1 MKKIITGFLFVI
13 FSLPAM
19 AALVSGTV
27 VDENNEPLVGAFVSV
42 QGSTTGTYTDIDG
55 NFDPLD
61 VSDGGKLEISF
72 MGYET
77 ATVPASQINGPIKL
91 SPSSETLDASIKIDC
106 QPDRAN
112 GISKR
117 VAIDGQC
124 YPSECIEPR
133 WTLTGRNKSAKCVE
147 QKCEFKHGTGAWI
160 GFECK
165 LLSCDEPRYT
175 KSGEQ
180 CVDNRGGDCTSE
192 IKHATIAKY
201 DEKRGVWGCYVSD
214 CEDGFRADTTQNICV
229 SRNGEPCTRA
239 EYTATDENATGGTY
253 HDGQCID
260 LKCADGYN
268 PGGPDNTQCIKILT
282 ECTPEQKSQ
291 HPNATAF
298 GIQDGTCIALGCKCG
313 YKLINGQ
320 CNEKTAADKICT
332 RDTNPSLPK
341 NAKTATMTCVN
352 GKEVCVIPDNGC
364 IDDYELD
371 KPNNK
376 CVRLKGQPCTI
387 PGDNNHV
394 KRAVWETVNG
404 QLKCVIKS
412 CEKNWS
418 PDNAG
423 EKCIKTGGECT
434 PTDEFADGAGTLK
447 NGKCVPNNCI
457 AGYRVISG
465 KCTISD
471 CPCGQIKDSF
481 ANNCVARTEEQK
493 KCTIANAKT
502 AELTCPDGPDGK
514 EVCTVIECESWA
526 THDKKNNRCN
536 SMDGTQCND
545 EAKKMDSNATM
556 GEYNVLSDG
565 TKTCQITD
573 CIEHWKPNADKNGC
587 IRVSGPCPN
596 DNSWDKIEHA
606 TAGEWR
612 DGKCVATE
620 CEDGYKPN
628 KAGLCIA
635 NPCGCKQKLVNNQ
648 CVDRTRTEILCTH
661 TTIPRLHENAL
672 TGEIACNGR
681 GKEYCHVLT
690 CKDGFEK
697 NDDETKCISLNNEKC
712 EYTGETAE
720 FVKTA
725 RYTERN
731 GKLECII
738 KSCID
743 GYMVDEKTNTCIVS
757 SGPCTDEQIAAIEHA
772 TAGELIRGICHP
784 TSCKPGYD
792 PSGDK
797 CIPISGSCTPTDK
810 NATMGIRKFDP
821 ATNTEICFITGCVG
835 GYDPSA
841 DGTKCEPNADEQ
853 QKIDEARKKY
863 EDAKA
868 TEQSRENRMLGAAS
882 MGAMGIGGMMVA
894 SSLAEQNANADAE
907 RDMAAYLATFRC
919 DYGAGMNIQG
929 GETGIELPGAAELI
943 PLYAEYVSLA
953 NDLKTRKEQLGM
965 KPGIES
971 EPILDSATTGLY
983 DDVSTGITSGAYASL
998 ARAMQNPDGEDAKK
1012 WSESQDEIAKK
1023 LKTGAITAGVGGVV
1037 GITGDMIINSD
1048 AATKTKTSVSDIVAA
1063 VKKNARKND
1072 IIDINDL
1079 EKYIKNTKNIEIND
1093 MNILTAIAK
1102 EFGITSEKDLK
1113 DLANRLKIKT
1123 NE

>member
-13 FSLPAM
+13 FAIPAM
-19 AALVSGTV
+19 AALMSGTV

-42 QGSTTGTYTDIDG
+42 QGSTTGTYTDING
-55 NFDPLD
+55 KFDPLD

-91 SPSSETLDASIKIDC
+91 KPSSETINASIKIDC
-106 QPDRAN
+106 KPDRAN

-133 WTLTGRNKSAKCVE
+133 WKLTGRNKNAKCVE
-147 QKCEFKHGTGAWI
+147 QKCEFKHGTGRWVDNNT
-160 GFECK
+160 CK
-165 LLSCDEPRYT
+165 LISCDEPRYT

-180 CVDNRGGDCTSE
+180 CVDNRGGDCTSK
-192 IKHATIAKY
+192 IKHATNAKY

-229 SRNGEPCTRA
+229 SRNGEPCTRE
-239 EYTATDENATGGTY
+239 EYKATDQNATGGTY

-260 LKCADGYN
+260 LKCADGYK

-298 GIQDGTCIALGCKCG
+298 GIQDGKCIALGCKCG

-320 CNEKTAADKICT
+320 CNEKNDNDKICT
-332 RDTNPSLPK
+332 KYTKPSLPQ
-341 NAKTATMTCVN
+341 NAKTATMTCVD
-352 GKEVCVIPDNGC
+352 GKEVCIIPDDGC

-376 CVRLKGQPCTI
+376 CVKLKGQPCTI
-387 PGDNNHV
+387 PGENNHV
-394 KRAVWETVNG
+394 KRAVWETING
-404 QLKCVIKS
+404 KLKCVIKS
-412 CEKNWS
+412 CEKNYS
-418 PDNAG
+418 PNDAG

-434 PTDEFADGAGTLK
+434 PTDEFADGPGTLK
-447 NGKCVPNNCI
+447 NGKCVPNNCV

-471 CPCGQIKDSF
+471 CSCGQIKDSI
-481 ANNCVARTEEQK
+481 NNKCVNYTDEQK
-493 KCTIANAKT
+493 ICTIANAKT
-502 AELTCPDGPDGK
+502 AELRCPDGPFGK

-526 THDKKNNRCN
+526 THDTKNNRCN
-536 SMDGTQCND
+536 SMDGAPCVD

-565 TKTCQITD
+565 TKICQITQ
-573 CIEHWKPNADKNGC
+573 CVEHWEPNADKNGC
-587 IRVSGPCPN
+587 IRVSGPCPD
-596 DNSWDKIEHA
+596 DNSWDKIEYA

-635 NPCGCKQKLVNNQ
+635 NPCGCKQKLVDNK
-648 CVDRTRTEILCTH
+648 CVDKTGDELVCTH
-661 TTIPRLHENAL
+661 TTTPKLHENAA
-672 TGEIACNGR
+672 TGEIACNAR
-681 GKEYCHVLT
+681 GKEYCRVLT
-690 CKDGFEK
+690 CKDGFDK
-697 NDDETKCISLNNEKC
+697 NDDETKCTSLKNDKC
-712 EYTGETAE
+712 KYTGATAE

-743 GYMVDEKTNTCIVS
+743 GYMVDETTNTCIIS

-772 TAGELIRGICHP
+772 TAGELSRGKCFP
-784 TSCKPGYD
+784 TSCDAGYD

-797 CIPISGSCTPTDK
+797 CVPISGSCTPTDK
-810 NATMGIRKFDP
+810 NATMGIRKFDSS
-821 ATNTEICFITGCVG
+821 TDTEICFITGCVG
-835 GYDPSA
+835 GYDPA
-841 DGTKCEPNADEQ
+841 EDGLSCVANESEQ
-853 QKIDEARKKY
+853 QKIDEARQKY

-868 TEQSRENRMLGAAS
+868 TEQSLENRMLGAAS
-882 MGAMGIGGMMVA
+882 MGATGIGGMMVA

-907 RDMAAYLATFRC
+907 RDMAAYLETFRC

-929 GETGIELPGAAELI
+929 GETGIELPGVAELI
-943 PLYAEYVSLA
+943 PLYAEYVNLA

-965 KPGIES
+965 NPGIES

-983 DDVSTGITSGAYASL
+983 DDVGIGTTSGAYASL
-998 ARAMQNPDGEDAKK
+998 ARAMSDPDGEDAKK
-1012 WSESQDEIAKK
+1012 WAEQKDKTTK
-1023 LKTGAITAGVGGVV
+1023 DLKTGAITAGSGLGV
-1037 GITGDMIINSD
+1037 GIIGDTLINSD
-1048 AATKTKTSVSDIVAA
+1048 LLKKESKNSTK
-1063 VKKNARKND
+1063 
-1072 IIDINDL
+1072 
-1079 EKYIKNTKNIEIND
+1079 
-1093 MNILTAIAK
+1093 
-1102 EFGITSEKDLK
+1102 
-1113 DLANRLKIKT
+1113 
-1123 NE
+1123 